1 MSWIRL
7 HDYHIL
13 TNGLVTFSTDNRFS
27 VVHRRGSNDWSLQIV
42 SVQPRDEGEY
52 QCQVATVTGVR
63 TLSAHLSVARPHASI
78 LGSRD
83 KHVEQGGR
91 VTLTCEL
98 RDSPARPEFVFWF
111 LNNTMVNF
119 LGPGTSVHTSVVNK
133 DTVSLWVPEPN
144 TTVSN
149 LFIHKVESKHQGN
162 YTCAPSNSKPD
173 SIRLFVSKGKAVN
186 ILPKVMPICSAAV
199 IPNKS
204 NNYSYLAFPQDKH
217 SWR

>member
-1 MSWIRL
+1 ML
-7 HDYHIL
+7 H
-13 TNGLVTFSTDNRFS
+13 RP
-27 VVHRRGSNDWSLQIV
+27 GSHDWSLQII
-42 SVQPRDEGEY
+42 SVQSRDEGEY

-63 TLSAHLSVARPHASI
+63 TLSAHLSVARPRAFI

-83 KHVEQGGR
+83 KHVEQGGQ

-119 LGPGTSVHTSVVNK
+119 LGPGTEVHTSVVNK
-133 DTVSLWVPEPN
+133 DTLSLWVPQPN

-149 LFIHKVESKHQGN
+149 LVIHKVEPKHEGN

-173 SIRLFVSKGKAVN
+173 SIKLFVSKGQ
-186 ILPKVMPICSAAV
+186 
-199 IPNKS
+199 
-204 NNYSYLAFPQDKH
+204 YLSLIH
-217 SWR
+217 I